1 MKEENHDAIIFPG
14 GFGAAK
20 NLCTFAVSPEPEIN
34 KDVERVLEEFH
45 SAGKPIGM
53 CCISPIIA
61 AILFSKG
68 EWEKKGPVKLTLGRK
83 STVDS
88 ESGTWPYAGTIDKAV
103 EMGADVVECGVNEV
117 CVDEANKIVTTP
129 AFMYEGEF
137 HEIHDGINKM
147 VNTLLGMETT

>member
-1 MKEENHDAIIFPG
+1 
-14 GFGAAK
+14 
-20 NLCTFAVSPEPEIN
+20 
-34 KDVERVLEEFH
+34 
-45 SAGKPIGM
+45 M

-83 STVDS
+83 SSVDS
-88 ESGTWPYAGTIDKAV
+88 ESGSWPYAGTIDKAV

-117 CVDEANKIVTTP
+117 CVDEANRIVTTP

-137 HEIHDGINKM
+137 HEIHDGINTM
-147 VNTLLGMETT
+147 VNTLLGMETTWN